1 MRHLHDEIDAEGN
14 VLLEGAPYRGD
25 EPALGRA
32 APRAEGRLETPQEHQ
47 PRPGAHAS
55 AGEVRP
61 GRRLGSAARGG
72 ISAEPGAA
80 EGLEPAEEQ
89 IAVDARAPSAG
100 SRAGTAQRSA
110 VREGADPQR
119 AFIEPRHC
127 VGEAAGLT
135 ARISRGRD
143 TAELVRRA
151 HVSVGSESALS
162 LARRQANSILQTAQ
176 RARIR
181 AGAEDLER
189 GAPRAERETGGS
201 P

>member
-1 MRHLHDEIDAEGN
+1 MTRGMDRSPRTRPRTSPSARTAPAQRSTSAALESQEQGPGRLSAVRMRHLHDEIDAEGN
-14 VLLEGAPYRGD
+14 VLLEGGPEGGD
-25 EPALGRA
+25 EPALARA
-32 APRAEGRLETPQEHQ
+32 APGEEGCLETPQQHQ
-47 PRPGAHAS
+47 PGPGAHAS

-119 AFIEPRHC
+119 AFIERRHC
-127 VGEAAGLT
+127 EGEAAGLT
-135 ARISRGRD
+135 ARVSRGRD
-143 TAELVRRA
+143 TAELV
-151 HVSVGSESALS
+151 
-162 LARRQANSILQTAQ
+162 
-176 RARIR
+176 
-181 AGAEDLER
+181 
-189 GAPRAERETGGS
+189 
-201 P
+201 